1 MKKLILVAIC
11 FVSIQ
16 LSAQGNLQFNQVLT
30 IEGTILNG
38 TTLTPE
44 FTPPTGKVW
53 KIEYSNL
60 KKNTNCGNQDLE
72 INGVPVANNGNTT
85 PIWINDQDTVR
96 MKYTCGNTWWYFIS
110 VIEFNVIP

>member
-1 MKKLILVAIC
+1 MVFKELYKMKKLILVAIC

-30 IEGTILNG
+30 FEGTILNG

-60 KKNTNCGNQDLE
+60 KKIQ
-72 INGVPVANNGNTT
+72 IV
-85 PIWINDQDTVR
+85 
-96 MKYTCGNTWWYFIS
+96 
-110 VIEFNVIP
+110 VIKILK